1 LKFSKFCKAVSNE
14 PPLISIKNSA
24 LVLSH
29 LVDFMNSLINSSL
42 LFYGATGYIG
52 GAGTGGFYIFSG
64 ATSFKLSSISHKQI
78 SKRAFAS
85 A

>member
-1 LKFSKFCKAVSNE
+1 
-14 PPLISIKNSA
+14 
-24 LVLSH
+24 
-29 LVDFMNSLINSSL
+29 MNSLINSSL

-78 SKRAFAS
+78 SKRALAS